1 MTKHCSCVK
10 ICARGL
16 GYIRLPTACLFA
28 STNGILTSIFDSHVS
43 KHCRKEPS
51 PPPTP
56 ALPHPRIHL
65 SAVSWSF
72 SFAGLPSP
80 SRSYVTSDVPAAV
93 ASAIIAK
100 SPASAGSLFVFKSP
114 FWHSTMSA
122 VFGSSAVT
130 VTGSESGQ

>member
-51 PPPTP
+51 QPPTP
-56 ALPHPRIHL
+56 ALPHPRIPL
-65 SAVSWSF
+65 SAVSSRLHLRGCHHRPGRMSRLMF
-72 SFAGLPSP
+72 LPRLHPPSLLSRPRPRVHYLCSSRLFGIVLCLRFLGL
-80 SRSYVTSDVPAAV
+80 R
-93 ASAIIAK
+93 
-100 SPASAGSLFVFKSP
+100 LLR
-114 FWHSTMSA
+114 
-122 VFGSSAVT
+122 
-130 VTGSESGQ
+130 